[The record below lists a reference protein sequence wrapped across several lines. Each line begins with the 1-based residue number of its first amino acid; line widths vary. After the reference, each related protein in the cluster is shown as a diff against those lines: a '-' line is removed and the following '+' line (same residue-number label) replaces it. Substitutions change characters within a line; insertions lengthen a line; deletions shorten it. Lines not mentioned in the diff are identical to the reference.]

1 MNSSVSNG
9 SLRRSFQIQL
19 RVLWA
24 LILREIITR
33 YGRHNIGFLWL
44 FVEPMTFTLGI
55 TALWTIAGFHHGSN
69 LPITAFALTGY
80 STVLLWRNMPNRC
93 IGAIIPNSALMYHR
107 NVRVID
113 IFLSR
118 IALEA
123 IGATC
128 SFVTLSIIFNFL
140 ELMGPPED
148 PLGVVQGWLLT
159 AWFGAAFAMFLGSL
173 AERSETIEKLWH
185 PVAYL
190 LFPLS
195 GAAYLVDAL
204 PTSFQRAALWLP
216 MVNGVEMVREGYF
229 GSKIVAHYD
238 AVYLITCNMVLTLFA
253 LALERI
259 VSREFVP
266 E

>member
-1 MNSSVSNG
+1 MDSPASNG
-9 SLRRSFQIQL
+9 SLQRSLVIQI
-19 RVLWA
+19 RVVWA
-24 LILREIITR
+24 LILREILTR

-44 FVEPMTFTLGI
+44 FVEPMLFTLGI
-55 TALWTIAGFHHGSN
+55 TALWTIAGLHHGSD

-93 IGAIIPNSALMYHR
+93 VGAILPNSALFYHR
-107 NVRVID
+107 NVRIID
-113 IFLSR
+113 VFFSR

-123 IGATC
+123 IGATI
-128 SFVTLSIIFNFL
+128 SFVALAALFIFLGWMN
-140 ELMGPPED
+140 PPED
-148 PLGVVQGWLLT
+148 ALKVLQAWLLT
-159 AWFGAAFAMFLGSL
+159 AWFGAAFAMLLG
-173 AERSETIEKLWH
+173 AWSEKTEIVEKLWH
-185 PVAYL
+185 PTAYL

-204 PTSFQRAALWLP
+204 PKDFQDAVLWLP
-216 MVNGVEMVREGYF
+216 MVHGTEMVRDGYF

-238 AVYLITCNMVLTLFA
+238 VMYLVTCNMILTVFA

-259 VSREFVP
+259 VSRDFIP

>member
-1 MNSSVSNG
+1 MDSPASNG
-9 SLRRSFQIQL
+9 RLQRSLVIQI
-19 RVLWA
+19 RVVWA
-24 LILREIITR
+24 LILREILTR

-44 FVEPMTFTLGI
+44 FVEPMLFTLGI
-55 TALWTIAGFHHGSN
+55 TALWTIAGLHHGSD

-93 IGAIIPNSALMYHR
+93 VGAILPNSALFYHR
-107 NVRVID
+107 NVRIID
-113 IFLSR
+113 VFFSR

-123 IGATC
+123 IGATI
-128 SFVTLSIIFNFL
+128 SFVALAALFIFLGWMN
-140 ELMGPPED
+140 PPED
-148 PLGVVQGWLLT
+148 ALKVLQAWLLT
-159 AWFGAAFAMFLGSL
+159 AWFGAAFAMLLG
-173 AERSETIEKLWH
+173 AWSEKTEIVEKLWH
-185 PVAYL
+185 PTAYL

-204 PTSFQRAALWLP
+204 PKDFQDAVLWLP
-216 MVNGVEMVREGYF
+216 MVHGTEMVRDGYF

-238 AVYLITCNMVLTLFA
+238 VMYLVTCNMILTVFA

-259 VSREFVP
+259 VSRDFIP

>member
-1 MNSSVSNG
+1 MDG
-9 SLRRSFQIQL
+9 SLAKGGLRRSFQIQV
-19 RVLWA
+19 RVIWA
-24 LILREIITR
+24 LILREIMTR

-44 FVEPMTFTLGI
+44 FVEPMLFTLGI

-93 IGAIIPNSALMYHR
+93 VGAIAPNSSLMYHR
-107 NVRVID
+107 NVRVLD

-123 IGATC
+123 IGATM
-128 SFVTLSIIFNFL
+128 SFVTLGLVFNFL
-140 ELMGPPED
+140 ELMGPPEN

-159 AWFGAAFAMFLGSL
+159 AWFGAGFAMLLGAL
-173 AERSETIEKLWH
+173 SEKSEIIEKLWH
-185 PVAYL
+185 PAAYL

-204 PTSFQRAALWLP
+204 PKNFQDAALWLP
-216 MVNGVEMVREGYF
+216 MVNGTEMVREGYF

-238 AVYLITCNMVLTLFA
+238 VTYLISCNMVMTLFA

>member
-1 MNSSVSNG
+1 MDARLSNG
-9 SLRRSFQIQL
+9 VLRRSFKIQV
-19 RVLWA
+19 RVIWA
-24 LILREIITR
+24 LILREMLTR

-44 FVEPMTFTLGI
+44 FVEPMLFTLGI
-55 TALWTIAGFHHGSN
+55 TALWTIAGFHHGSG

-93 IGAIIPNSALMYHR
+93 VGAILPNSSLMYHR
-107 NVRVID
+107 NVRILD
-113 IFLSR
+113 IFFSR

-123 IGATC
+123 IGATT
-128 SFVTLSIIFNFL
+128 SFVTLALIFNFL
-140 ELMGPPED
+140 EMMGPPEN
-148 PLGVVQGWLLT
+148 PLEVVRAWLLT
-159 AWFGAAFAMFLGSL
+159 AWLGASFAMFLGALS
-173 AERSETIEKLWH
+173 ERSEMVEKLWH
-185 PVAYL
+185 PAAYL

-204 PTSFQRAALWLP
+204 PKSFQNAALWLP
-216 MVNGVEMVREGYF
+216 MVNATEMVREGYF

-238 AVYLITCNMVLTLFA
+238 VSYLITCNMLLTLFA

-259 VSREFVP
+259 VSRDFVP

>member
-1 MNSSVSNG
+1 MDRQVSNG
-9 SLRRSFQIQL
+9 SLNRSLVIQM
-19 RVLWA
+19 RVIWA
-24 LILREIITR
+24 LLLREILTR

-44 FVEPMTFTLGI
+44 FVEPMLFTLGI
-55 TALWTIAGFHHGSN
+55 TALWTIAGLHHSSD

-93 IGAIIPNSALMYHR
+93 VGSVMPNSALMYHR

-118 IALEA
+118 ITLEA
-123 IGATC
+123 IGATI
-128 SFVTLSIIFNFL
+128 SFVALSILFVFL
-140 ELMGPPED
+140 EWMSPPED
-148 PLGVVQGWLLT
+148 ALKVLQAWLLT
-159 AWFGAAFAMFLGSL
+159 AWFGAAFAMFLGAL
-173 AERSETIEKLWH
+173 SEKSEIVEKLWH
-185 PVAYL
+185 PAAYL

-204 PTSFQRAALWLP
+204 PKDFQNAVLWLP
-216 MVNGVEMVREGYF
+216 MVHGTEMVRDGYF

-238 AVYLITCNMVLTLFA
+238 IFYLVTCNMILTLFA

-259 VSREFVP
+259 VSRDFIP

>member
-1 MNSSVSNG
+1 MNTRVRNG
-9 SLRRSFQIQL
+9 GLARSFQIQV
-19 RVLWA
+19 RVIWA
-24 LILREIITR
+24 LLLREILTR

-44 FVEPMTFTLGI
+44 FVEPMLFTLGI
-55 TALWTIAGFHHGSN
+55 TALWTIAGLHHGSD

-93 IGAIIPNSALMYHR
+93 VGSILPNSALFYHR
-107 NVRVID
+107 NVRIID
-113 IFLSR
+113 VFLSR

-123 IGATC
+123 IGATM
-128 SFVTLSIIFNFL
+128 SFVALAALFIYL
-140 ELMGPPED
+140 EWMGPPED
-148 PLGVVQGWLLT
+148 ALKVLQGWVLT
-159 AWFGAAFAMFLGSL
+159 AWFGAAFAMFLGAL
-173 AERSETIEKLWH
+173 SEKSEIVEKLWH
-185 PVAYL
+185 PTAYL

-204 PTSFQRAALWLP
+204 PKDFQNAVLWLP
-216 MVNGVEMVREGYF
+216 MVHGTELVREGYF

-238 AVYLITCNMVLTLFA
+238 IMYLVTCNMILTLFA

-259 VSREFVP
+259 VSRDFIP

>member
-1 MNSSVSNG
+1 MATNPTNG
-9 SLRRSFQIQL
+9 SLGRSFRIQ
-19 RVLWA
+19 VQVVWA
-24 LILREIITR
+24 LILREILTR

-44 FVEPMTFTLGI
+44 FVEPMLFTLGV
-55 TALWTIAGFHHGSN
+55 TALWTVAGLRHGSN

-80 STVLLWRNMPNRC
+80 STVLLWRNMPSRC
-93 IGAIIPNSALMYHR
+93 VGAVSPNSALMYHR

-118 IALEA
+118 VALEA
-123 IGATC
+123 IGATM
-128 SFVTLSIIFNFL
+128 SFVALSILFVFL
-140 ELMGPPED
+140 GWMDPPED
-148 PLGVVQGWLLT
+148 ALQVLQAWLLT
-159 AWFGAAFAMFLGSL
+159 AWFGGSLAILLGSL
-173 AERSETIEKLWH
+173 SERSEIVDKLWH
-185 PVAYL
+185 PAAYL

-204 PTSFQRAALWLP
+204 PKAAQDAVLWLP
-216 MVNGVEMVREGYF
+216 MVHGTEMVRDGYF

-238 AVYLITCNMVLTLFA
+238 TFYLITVNMVLTLFA

-259 VSREFVP
+259 VSGEFIP